1 MAIGRCC
8 AIVKTGSRFFA
19 MTQLAEAVAR
29 YHKLLES
36 EPFSVSDWVEEF
48 QKKILAAGLKDGAR
62 PICPVLRPHFL
73 SRRQFNALTK
83 AAELLIRAAGR
94 IITAALENPAILAR
108 LHLLPAEKM
117 LAAVNPGYTDTAV
130 FALADTELNG
140 AGMSFLSA
148 SAGIP
153 PGLAG
158 GAALADLFFDLPLV
172 KQFRRN
178 YNLEKIND
186 PKLLATSIQEAYQ
199 QFGGHRKPRVGIL
212 DFRPLYQT
220 ADPAAAQLLKE
231 LLSQERLQVEIVQ
244 PDQLEY
250 KARSLRQGEFVIDLV
265 VHRMR
270 VHEFLLRFD
279 LMHPLIR
286 AYREHTV
293 CLVNSFRSE
302 LLHKRSIFAL
312 LQDETLTA
320 DFPAAEKK
328 VIQQHVPWTRLVAPG
343 KTRYGNK
350 TVDLLEFILK
360 NREKLI
366 LKPNDD
372 SGEEHAVA
380 GWLTDDAGW
389 ERALKRATRAPYV
402 VQERVDYPP
411 VAFPVYRFGSIE
423 MKALQVVVQP
433 HVCLGKSES
442 CSSWVSEATTGGFS
456 SISGLAPTFIL
467 EPKP

>member
-1 MAIGRCC
+1 
-8 AIVKTGSRFFA
+8 
-19 MTQLAEAVAR
+19 MTQLGEAVAR

-36 EPFSVSDWVEEF
+36 EPFSGLDWIEEF
-48 QKKILAAGLKDGAR
+48 QNKILAAGLKDGTR

-73 SRRQFNALTK
+73 SRRQFNALAK

-94 IITAALENPAILAR
+94 IIAAALENPAILAR

-117 LAAVNPGYTDTAV
+117 LAAVNPGYADAAV
-130 FALADTELNG
+130 FAVADTELNG

-158 GAALADLFFDLPLV
+158 GAALADLFLDLPLV
-172 KQFRRN
+172 KQFRRH
-178 YNLEKIND
+178 YNLEKTND
-186 PKLLATSIQEAYQ
+186 PKLLAAAILEAYK
-199 QFGGHRKPRVGIL
+199 QFGGQQKPRVGIL

-220 ADPAAAQLLKE
+220 ADPVAGQLLKE
-231 LLSQERLQVEIVQ
+231 LLEKEGLTAEVVQ

-250 KARSLRQGEFVIDLV
+250 KARALRQGEFVIDLV

-293 CLVNSFRSE
+293 CLVNSFRAE

-312 LQDETLTA
+312 LNDENLTA
-320 DFPAAEKK
+320 NFPAAEKK
-328 VIQQHVPWTRLVAPG
+328 VIQQHVPWTRLVAPV

-350 TVDLLEFILK
+350 TVDLPEFILQ

-389 ERALKRATRAPYV
+389 ERALKRAARAPYV
-402 VQERVDYPP
+402 VQERVEYPS
-411 VAFPVYRFGSIE
+411 VQFPVYRYGSLE
-423 MKALQVVVQP
+423 MKDLQVVVQP
-433 HVCLGKSES
+433 HVCLGKAES
-442 CSSWVSEATTGGFS
+442 CSSWVAEVTSGGFS
-456 SISGLAPTFIL
+456 SVSGLAPTFIL
-467 EPKP
+467 EPKS